1 MEMALHE
8 SERKYKLLV
17 ENADDPIAIVK
28 NDGTFLLVN
37 QSGAKY
43 FGGVP
48 DDFKGKNMWDVFP
61 KQEADSQM
69 RSVKNVIASG
79 NGLVVDEKTIIN
91 GQERWFSTK
100 LQPIINSN
108 GSISSVQLIA
118 RDITKRKNI
127 ETDLIERKNFFSGTL
142 NDMRTFVAVLK
153 PTGEIL
159 FVNNT
164 PLELIG
170 KKLEEIEGKLFYE
183 TPWWDYSDEIKEPL
197 ERDIELVRQE
207 NHWAMKFR

>member
-1 MEMALHE
+1 MVEMAISRHQMEMALHE

-48 DDFKGKNMWDVFP
+48 DDFNGKNMWDVFP

-69 RSVKNVIASG
+69 ESVRNVIASG

-108 GSISSVQLIA
+108 RSIFQRSAYCKGYNKGKIL
-118 RDITKRKNI
+118 KRI
-127 ETDLIERKNFFSGTL
+127 
-142 NDMRTFVAVLK
+142 
-153 PTGEIL
+153 
-159 FVNNT
+159 
-164 PLELIG
+164 
-170 KKLEEIEGKLFYE
+170 
-183 TPWWDYSDEIKEPL
+183 
-197 ERDIELVRQE
+197 
-207 NHWAMKFR
+207 